1 MKSKL
6 FLIASVV
13 FLPAVAS
20 AANFND
26 FDGTLATIT
35 DWINKLIPLI
45 ISIALVLFLIGIV
58 QFVTAGGDE
67 EKRTAAR
74 GMIIFG
80 IIALF
85 VMVSVWGFVNVLGKT
100 FFGPGS
106 NVAAPDH
113 TPHAIGAN
121 RGPVGAN

>member
-1 MKSKL
+1 M
-6 FLIASVV
+6 
-13 FLPAVAS
+13 PT
-20 AANFND
+20 D
-26 FDGTLATIT
+26 FTSIFSSLDTIT
-35 DWINKLIPLI
+35 GLINRLIPLI

-85 VMVSVWGFVNVLGKT
+85 VMVSVWGFVNILAKT
-100 FFGPGS
+100 FFGEGGS
-106 NVAAPDH
+106 TVAPKYI
-113 TPHAIGAN
+113 PHALGPNGPAN
-121 RGPVGAN
+121 